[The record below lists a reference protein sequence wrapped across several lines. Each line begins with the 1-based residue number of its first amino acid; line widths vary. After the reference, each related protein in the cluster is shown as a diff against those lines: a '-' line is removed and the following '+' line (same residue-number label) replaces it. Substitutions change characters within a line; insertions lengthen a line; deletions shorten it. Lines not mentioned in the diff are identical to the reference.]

1 MLKVTA
7 YCRVSTDSEDQSN
20 SFENQRDYFE
30 DYISRHPDWQYV
42 PLYAD
47 KGISGTQ
54 IKKREK
60 FNEMITDAEAGKFDL
75 ILTKSVTR
83 AFRNAVDALT
93 ISRQLRN
100 KGVYIHFISDGIDT
114 RNDDYEL
121 RLGIMASIAQ
131 EESRQTSERVKWGQK
146 RSMEKG
152 VAFGNTTLGYKI
164 VTIDGK
170 KGQLVINPDEAETI
184 RLIFNMY
191 LNEQM
196 GLTAIAREL
205 ENTGK
210 LTGYGRKRWDA
221 TAVKRILENERYCGD
236 LKQGKFYTPD
246 YLTHKSIR
254 NKGEKEF
261 VSRSNNHEAIIER
274 EVFDK
279 VQEEIKRRGVME
291 KDGKRYTSRYPF
303 SGKLLC
309 GLCDASFV
317 SRNRKAN
324 DGIRDIRRWQCS
336 RYFKYGAK
344 QNDDRGCENS
354 MIRNEVLEYVFNF
367 ALNDAIEH
375 KDTIIDECVQLLS
388 SVLDAEQIQTDH
400 TNVANEINRLNAR
413 IERLIDLRADGEITK
428 DELKRK
434 REPLD
439 IQILALNEKLDQL
452 NKNAA
457 LIDEYD
463 VLLDEIR
470 NHISSIVYAE
480 TFSGDVAKEVLNR
493 IVIYGKNKFDVY
505 FNGTGGKYTLANEV
519 DKGVCNSLPM
529 LV

>member
-1 MLKVTA
+1 MKTSTNIASMGDDTMIRVTA

-30 DYISRHPDWQYV
+30 DYIGRQPNWQYI

-54 IKKREK
+54 IKKREQ

-93 ISRQLRN
+93 ISRKLRN
-100 KGVYIHFISDGIDT
+100 MGVYIQFIGDGIDT

-170 KGQLVINPDEAETI
+170 KGQLIINPDEAETV
-184 RLIFNMY
+184 RFIFSMY
-191 LNEQM
+191 LNEQK
-196 GLTAIAREL
+196 GLNAIARKL
-205 ENTGK
+205 ESMGK
-210 LTGYGRKRWDA
+210 LTGYGREKWDA

-246 YLTHKSIR
+246 YLTHKSVR

-261 VSRSNNHEAIIER
+261 ISRNNNHQPIIER
-274 EVFDK
+274 DIFDK
-279 VQEEIKRRGVME
+279 VQEEIKRRGVLE
-291 KDGKRYTSRYPF
+291 KDGRRYTSRYPF

-309 GLCDASFV
+309 ALCDARFV

-324 DGIRDIRRWQCS
+324 DGVRYIRRWQCS
-336 RYFKYGAK
+336 RYFKYGSK
-344 QNDDRGCENS
+344 QNDNRGCENY
-354 MIRNEVLEYVFNF
+354 MVRNEVLEYVFNF
-367 ALNDAIEH
+367 ALNDAIH
-375 KDTIIDECVQLLS
+375 QKDIIINECVQLLS
-388 SVLDAEQIQTDH
+388 SVLDAEQIQSDQSIIAT
-400 TNVANEINRLNAR
+400 EINRLNSR
-413 IERLIDLRADGEITK
+413 IERLIDLRTDGEITK
-428 DELKRK
+428 DEFKRK

-439 IQILALNEKLDQL
+439 IQISVLNEKLDRL

-457 LIDEYD
+457 LINERDM
-463 VLLDEIR
+463 LLDKIR
-470 NHISSIVYAE
+470 SHISNIVYTE
-480 TFSGDVAKEVLNR
+480 IFSCDVAREVLDK
-493 IVIYGKNKFDVY
+493 IVIYNKNKFDIY
-505 FNGTGGKYTLANEV
+505 FNLYN
-519 DKGVCNSLPM
+519 
-529 LV
+529 